1 MATITFKGGE
11 EYMLKLSRL
20 ENATLTKVC
29 GPAIHDGAEVVANA
43 IRSELQNVPTDEG
56 WGTQTNP
63 TQGPKKEQK
72 AALLDALGITTM
84 RTDEHGMLNVKIG
97 FDGYNGIKTKRWP
110 NGQPNQMVARAIES
124 GTTWM
129 RKNRFVSKAVSK
141 TKKQARA
148 AMQRRAET
156 EIKKIMK

>member
-1 MATITFKGGE
+1 MLWLVDYPLRRGE
-11 EYMLKLSRL
+11 K
-20 ENATLTKVC
+20 
-29 GPAIHDGAEVVANA
+29 AIWVSGVAPSA
-43 IRSELQNVPTDEG
+43 LILL
-56 WGTQTNP
+56 GT
-63 TQGPKKEQK
+63 
-72 AALLDALGITTM
+72 LGITSM
-84 RTDEHGMLNVKIG
+84 DKDAEGMYNVKIG

-141 TKKQARA
+141 TKKQALA

>member
-11 EYMLKLSRL
+11 EYMLRLSRL

-56 WGTQTNP
+56 WGTQDHP
-63 TQGPKKEQK
+63 VQGPKREQK
-72 AALLDALGITTM
+72 EALLNVLGITTM

-97 FDGYNGIKTKRWP
+97 FDGYNSIITKRWP
-110 NGQPNQMVARAIES
+110 KGQPNQMVARAIES

-129 RKNRFVSKAVSK
+129 RKNRFVGKAVAK
-141 TKKQARA
+141 TKKQALA
-148 AMQRRAET
+148 AMQRRAER
-156 EIKKIMK
+156 EIRKIMK